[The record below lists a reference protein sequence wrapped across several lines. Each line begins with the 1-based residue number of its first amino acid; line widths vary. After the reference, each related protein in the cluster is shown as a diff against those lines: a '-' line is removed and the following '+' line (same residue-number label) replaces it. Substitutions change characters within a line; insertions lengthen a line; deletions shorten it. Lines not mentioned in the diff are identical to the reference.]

1 VAVQRT
7 FTGLPDIDYPWH
19 DKTIVV
25 TRCGRICLG
34 TKRINFSQVFASLP
48 DRPSPSKKFT
58 TTSGWSALM
67 DDDLGYVDL
76 AERTLQ
82 PLDNPFGHKCNP

>member
-1 VAVQRT
+1 VAVQRP

-25 TRCGRICLG
+25 TRCGHICLG
-34 TKRINFSQVFASLP
+34 KNRINFSQVFASLP
-48 DRPSPSKKFT
+48 GRPTASKKFT
-58 TTSGWSALM
+58 TTSGWSALT

-76 AERTLQ
+76 SERTLQ
-82 PLDNPFGHKCNP
+82 PLDNPFGPQV